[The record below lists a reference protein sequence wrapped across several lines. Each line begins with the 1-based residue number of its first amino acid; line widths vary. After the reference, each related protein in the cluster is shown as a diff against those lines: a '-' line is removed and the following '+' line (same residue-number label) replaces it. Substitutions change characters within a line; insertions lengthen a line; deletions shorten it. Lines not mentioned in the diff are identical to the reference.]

1 MQLNFLSASNGLS
14 LSKTFSKDSSKP
26 YPLVKEVSSHHF
38 SIKTIEDLTELIK
51 EESTKGHCLLKG
63 SLKKN

>member
-38 SIKTIEDLTELIK
+38 EVQTIEDLFDLIK
-51 EESTKGHCLLKG
+51 NQSTQGHC
-63 SLKKN
+63 